1 MLSEVIP
8 SAHAVGGV
16 AKGGVSYRGNSFEGA
31 VTNTMDLGGAQQSL
45 IVTNISGRR
54 VGDGKL
60 PTGRGYSSKKQGG
73 DPSIG
78 ENKILKDPVKGIR
91 NLFGF

>member
-1 MLSEVIP
+1 MTF
-8 SAHAVGGV
+8 GG
-16 AKGGVSYRGNSFEGA
+16 
-31 VTNTMDLGGAQQSL
+31 DQQSL
-45 IVTNISGRR
+45 NVTNISGRR

-60 PTGRGYSSKKQGG
+60 PVGRGYSAKKQGG
-73 DPSIG
+73 DPAIG